1 MIWSDGAIGV
11 WQLCCPAGSAVS
23 VDEIS
28 AGSISLGGIE
38 PSERERRD
46 DEREASLGFEREER
60 GLGRREIR
68 PGASELWDLAELS
81 ARGRRGRSRE
91 ISIEPS
97 EACREEEREGGL
109 GLGRGER
116 GLGTGRGKWG
126 RSREIETVLAL
137 PLPLGEG
144 GSSSP
149 VRRPELGCPA
159 CPCPGTGC
167 TGRLELDSFLDAGRE
182 ESVEERRDAFFDELG
197 LRPTEKF
204 KTLPIPKLDGR
215 CSAMLEGRAREDP
228 LGLWKG
234 SSVRVII

>member
-1 MIWSDGAIGV
+1 MIWSDA
-11 WQLCCPAGSAVS
+11 S

-28 AGSISLGGIE
+28 AGSISLG
-38 PSERERRD
+38 RERRE
-46 DEREASLGFEREER
+46 DERGASLGFEREER

-68 PGASELWDLAELS
+68 PGPSGLWDLAELS
-81 ARGRRGRSRE
+81 ARGRWGRSRE

-116 GLGTGRGKWG
+116 GLGPGRGRWG

-149 VRRPELGCPA
+149 VRRPELGCPT

-182 ESVEERRDAFFDELG
+182 ESVEVRRDAFFDELG
-197 LRPTEKF
+197 LRPKF
-204 KTLPIPKLDGR
+204 KMLPIPKLDGR

-228 LGLWKG
+228 LGLWKA
-234 SSVRVII
+234 SSVRVIYESLFTY

>member
-1 MIWSDGAIGV
+1 MIWSDA
-11 WQLCCPAGSAVS
+11 S

-28 AGSISLGGIE
+28 AGSISLG
-38 PSERERRD
+38 RERRE
-46 DEREASLGFEREER
+46 DERGASLGFEREER

-68 PGASELWDLAELS
+68 PGPSGLWDLAELS
-81 ARGRRGRSRE
+81 ARGR
-91 ISIEPS
+91 
-97 EACREEEREGGL
+97 
-109 GLGRGER
+109 
-116 GLGTGRGKWG
+116 WG

-149 VRRPELGCPA
+149 VRRPELGCPT

-182 ESVEERRDAFFDELG
+182 ESVEVRRDAFFDELG
-197 LRPTEKF
+197 LRPKF
-204 KTLPIPKLDGR
+204 KMLPIPKLDGR

-228 LGLWKG
+228 LGLWKA
-234 SSVRVII
+234 SSVRVIYESLFTY